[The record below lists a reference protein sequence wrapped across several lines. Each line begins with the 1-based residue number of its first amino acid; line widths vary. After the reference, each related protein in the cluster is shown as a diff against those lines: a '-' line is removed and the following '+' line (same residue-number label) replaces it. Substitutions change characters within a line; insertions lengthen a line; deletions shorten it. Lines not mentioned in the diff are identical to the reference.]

1 MLLKALRQH
10 VLDRA
15 QQMIKDGLAFGAG
28 GNLSALDRESGLI
41 AITPSAIE
49 YEKMRVEDIVIID
62 LTGKVVDGKW
72 KQTSESPMHT
82 IFYREREDVG
92 GVVHTHAPYAS
103 VFAIVG
109 ESIPMV
115 VTEAALCIGAPVPVA
130 SYRRPGT
137 DELARIVID
146 VMGSGVAVLMGQHG
160 MITVGSD
167 LDEAYSTTIA
177 AEVSARFTILARSM
191 GKMPKALDMTE
202 VGVLRQLHIEH
213 YHPTDVA

>member
-62 LTGKVVDGKW
+62 LTGKVVDGRW

-191 GKMPKALDMTE
+191 GKRPKALDMTE